1 MDNQAI
7 LSIRDLRVV
16 FEDGFTAL
24 GGVSIDIGENE
35 FVTLLGP
42 SGCGKTTLLRCI
54 GGFEKP
60 TSGEILYKG
69 KNIIGLPPYK
79 RAINTVFQRYALF
92 PHLNVAQNVAFGPDL
107 RKEDKKK
114 TAEEV
119 SRMLALVGLAGFEK
133 RRISSLSGGQ
143 QQRVAI
149 ARALI
154 NKPDVLLLDEP
165 LGALDLKLRREMQLE
180 LKRIQRESGITFIF
194 VTHDQEEALT
204 MSDRVAV
211 MSAGHILQLGTPE
224 DIYNEPQSAFVA
236 DFIGDSDIMS
246 GTMVRDRLVR
256 FLGCDFACVDT
267 GFGEN
272 AEVDVV
278 LRPED
283 VKLKPIDDP
292 AQNVPQ
298 GVVESLLFKGVHYEM
313 KVRVGDNVLLV
324 HSTHARP
331 VGTQVKLTV
340 APEDIQVMRK
350 SDYSPDSRKRHAAR
364 A

>member
-119 SRMLALVGLAGFEK
+119 NRMLALVGLAGFEK

-350 SDYSPDSRKRHAAR
+350 SDYSPDILKRHAAR